1 MTLKEKKD
9 AIFERAKN
17 GVKQIPTHTIVSEY
31 VELKKDGIHYKGFCP
46 FHSSK
51 TMNSFRVTDSKNY
64 YKCFGC
70 DAGGTGVGF
79 VADYKGIS
87 YHDALFYVAQEYGI
101 ISSEEYDLM
110 MEKKAVT
117 QKPREKKSFK
127 KIDIAQEKQKA
138 NPCSI
143 KIKND
148 VYDFMK
154 EFFGLS
160 EEHRNHL
167 KNVRHLSDEAIE
179 KDFFSLVEEKKEAF
193 IKALKIKFS
202 YSVEE
207 LMNVPGFFYEKE
219 HSCLRMANYEGIGIL
234 IRGLDG
240 YIKAVQVRKDKD
252 EPDKPRY
259 VWFASN
265 FVFKYPQ
272 FYKGGNGTGS
282 PVDLL
287 YPAVMKKKYAVGIC
301 EGKFKGEILAQQGL
315 FAISVQG
322 VGNWKG
328 GELWSGVD
336 HEIDQLDSFSTL
348 GIDTIYIF
356 YDADMMSNTGV
367 FGHAMKLGEYLEKRY
382 PHMKVVYALWHDG
395 YGKGIDDLYINGHAN
410 DIRYMS
416 RKPLQETQQELDI
429 AVTDALGIS
438 KYPKNKIPAELK
450 EKYIMIMQGLM
461 ESALL

>member
-110 MEKKAVT
+110 MGKKAVT

-301 EGKFKGEILAQQGL
+301 EGKFKGEILAQQL
-315 FAISVQG
+315 FD
-322 VGNWKG
+322 
-328 GELWSGVD
+328 L
-336 HEIDQLDSFSTL
+336 HEQLQKAT
-348 GIDTIYIF
+348 
-356 YDADMMSNTGV
+356 
-367 FGHAMKLGEYLEKRY
+367 
-382 PHMKVVYALWHDG
+382 
-395 YGKGIDDLYINGHAN
+395 
-410 DIRYMS
+410 
-416 RKPLQETQQELDI
+416 ET
-429 AVTDALGIS
+429 A
-438 KYPKNKIPAELK
+438 KELK
-450 EKYIMIMQGLM
+450 EEIKKASLPIAKASHGARTAFIPYGKTGDYVQVSLCGGTPRKASLVDVDKVEEKFPDLYNRYLEEKFNATLFIKENPQLLEEVKKDDLTYS
-461 ESALL
+461 ESSSDGIKMVSKAYVSKIVGKENMNDK